1 MAELAPEPE
10 QVFAVLD
17 LQIGDLCQRNEH
29 VFTTWKSCQLPVA
42 QVELAVQPMASGD
55 FSIALT
61 TDAPAFYLTV
71 EAAGLRG
78 EFDDNCFTLLPEETK
93 RLVFTSKGEVP
104 TTAALQQALTVRH
117 LRTTYN

>member
-1 MAELAPEPE
+1 MHYW
-10 QVFAVLD
+10 QVW
-17 LQIGDLCQRNEH
+17 H
-29 VFTTWKSCQLPVA
+29 
-42 QVELAVQPMASGD
+42 SGK
-55 FSIALT
+55 SIALT

-117 LRTTYN
+117 LHDLQLRCHEATIHPCLLPLRDVAPV